1 MVMYLIDQVAGFF
14 VQNAEGAPTENP
26 VVVQKWPKEGA
37 VAEGP
42 ASAPPARMEIAAR
55 PSPARGRTVISY
67 ALPRTGDLSLVVYDA
82 TGRPVRTLAEGS
94 RPAGRY
100 TATWDARE
108 AATGIYFLKLASG
121 GSSISR
127 KIVLTE

>member
-14 VQNAEGAPTENP
+14 VQSAEGAPTNNP
-26 VVVQKWPKEGA
+26 VVVQKWINPG

-42 ASAPPARMEIAAR
+42 ASAVPARMEVAAR

-67 ALPRTGDLSLVVYDA
+67 VLPRAGDLSLVAYDA
-82 TGRPVRTLAEGS
+82 AGRPVRTLAAGR

-108 AATGIYFLKLASG
+108 TATGIYFLKLASG